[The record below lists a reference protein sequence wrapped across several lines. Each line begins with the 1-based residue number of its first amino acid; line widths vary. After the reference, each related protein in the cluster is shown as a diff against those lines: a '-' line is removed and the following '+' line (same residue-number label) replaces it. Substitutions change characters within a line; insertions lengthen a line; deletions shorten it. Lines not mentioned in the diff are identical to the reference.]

1 MAFENQQVA
10 QPESDYSKVASEDP
24 SYHAIKVYNMLEDE
38 IWTRLDLLSKSK
50 TIDDISNIAR
60 EIRVL
65 FLRGDKVW
73 AEIKKSIEIQ
83 ASTLKIHATSF
94 KYENEFSKYAQEIL
108 DYLKIAL
115 DANFLVF
122 NGSLEEQESAKY
134 YLELSP
140 QERLSWLVKKIEDK
154 ILDATEL
161 WGELAAEIHFT
172 MPINIKDTRDPFL

>member
-83 ASTLKIHATSF
+83 A
-94 KYENEFSKYAQEIL
+94 
-108 DYLKIAL
+108 
-115 DANFLVF
+115 
-122 NGSLEEQESAKY
+122 
-134 YLELSP
+134 
-140 QERLSWLVKKIEDK
+140 
-154 ILDATEL
+154 
-161 WGELAAEIHFT
+161 
-172 MPINIKDTRDPFL
+172 